1 MSSHTYYTPRGIIA
15 GPSAPA
21 AVAEGRAWPFLGW
34 GGFTT
39 LELTQ
44 ARDKS
49 VIRAFLSLSDTAALA
64 KDMRAT
70 LANFGT
76 SRPVFAG
83 LDLGQPRLM
92 GVVNVTPD
100 SFSDGGAHA
109 TKEAAIAHGIALLEG
124 GADIIDVGGES
135 TRPGATPVDAAEDSR
150 RVLPVIQ
157 ALATRGACVS
167 IDTRHAVVMEAAI
180 DCGARIVNDVT
191 ALTDDPAA
199 LGVVARSR
207 ASVVLM
213 HMQGN
218 PRTMQE
224 NPTYAWAPGDV
235 YDWLSYRVAACVEAG
250 IGRDRIAIDPGIGF
264 GKTPSHSV
272 EILNHLGMYHG
283 LGCAVALGA
292 SRKRFIS
299 SLSRGEGADKRL
311 AGSLAAALHGVAEGV
326 QIIRVHDVA
335 ETRQALTV
343 AGRLAGRG

>member
-1 MSSHTYYTPRGIIA
+1 MTYYTPRGIIA

-21 AVAEGRAWPFLGW
+21 AVAEKRAWPFLGW

-44 ARDKS
+44 VREKS
-49 VIRAFLSLSDTAALA
+49 AIRAFLSLADNSVPNR
-64 KDMRAT
+64 DMRDA
-70 LANFGT
+70 LGNFAT

-100 SFSDGGAHA
+100 SFSDGGTHS
-109 TKEAAIAHGIALLEG
+109 TRDTAIAHAVALLEA

-157 ALATRGACVS
+157 ALAEKGAYVS
-167 IDTRHAVVMEAAI
+167 VDTRHAVVMEAAI
-180 DCGARIVNDVT
+180 DCGARIINDVT
-191 ALTDDPAA
+191 ALTDDPHA
-199 LGVVARSR
+199 LDVVARSR

-213 HMQGN
+213 HMQGD

-235 YDWLSYRVAACVEAG
+235 FDWLAYRVQACIEAG
-250 IGRDRIAIDPGIGF
+250 ISRDRIAVDPGIGF
-264 GKTPSHSV
+264 GKTSTHNV

-292 SRKRFIS
+292 SRKRFIA
-299 SLSRGEGADKRL
+299 SLSRGEDTHHRL
-311 AGSLAAALHGVAEGV
+311 PGSLAAALHGMAEGV
-326 QIIRVHDVA
+326 QMIRVHDVA
-335 ETRQALTV
+335 ETRQALAV
-343 AGRLAGRG
+343 ASHISGRG

>member
-1 MSSHTYYTPRGIIA
+1 MTSELYYTPRAIIG
-15 GPSAPA
+15 GPSAPV
-21 AVAEGRAWPFLGW
+21 AVKEGRAWSYLGW

-39 LELTQ
+39 LELTRC
-44 ARDKS
+44 RDKS
-49 VIRAFLSLSDTAALA
+49 VTRAFISRGDKVERDKNMQTAL
-64 KDMRAT
+64 D
-70 LANFGT
+70 NFKT

-100 SFSDGGAHA
+100 SFSDGGAYA
-109 TKEAAIAHGIALLEG
+109 SREAAIARGVALLEA

-157 ALATRGACVS
+157 ALAERGACISV
-167 IDTRHAVVMEAAI
+167 DTRHAVVMEAAI
-180 DCGARIVNDVT
+180 DCGARIINDVM
-191 ALTDDPAA
+191 ALTDQNA
-199 LGVVARSR
+199 LEVVAKSH
-207 ASVVLM
+207 AAVILM
-213 HMQGN
+213 HMQGD

-235 YDWLSYRVAACVEAG
+235 FDWLGYRVAACVAAG

-264 GKTPSHSV
+264 GKRTSHSV
-272 EILNHLGMYHG
+272 EILNHLAMYHG
-283 LGCAVALGA
+283 LGCAVALGV
-292 SRKRFIS
+292 SRKRFIAG
-299 SLSRGEGADKRL
+299 LSRGEASDRRL
-311 AGSLAAALHGVAEGV
+311 PGSLAAALHGVAEGV

-343 AGRLAGRG
+343 AACLAGRA